1 MTSSELS
8 SYLPPSQVK
17 ESKLFT
23 FFSLIDR
30 VERLKEILTHDN
42 HSYYKLDLRLFINN
56 NESILV
62 SIGYDS
68 MGIGDTFDYNLECEI
83 YKDRINFFTMLVN
96 YLKDDNLKNN
106 LARFIRERNTDFGNS
121 NQWYSITEGLE
132 DIKGYRV
139 EELKII
145 RSYAH
150 IKLEN
155 DIHLCVGLDKYSY
168 IDGVDISRVELLQW
182 YIHEVE
188 KRNLDFEPLEYL
200 KEELQSYAN
209 K

>member
-1 MTSSELS
+1 MIGVELS
-8 SYLPPSQVK
+8 SYLPPPQVK

-30 VERLKEILTHDN
+30 VERVKEILAYDN

-56 NESILV
+56 KESILV
-62 SIGYDS
+62 SIGYAS
-68 MGIGDTFDYNLECEI
+68 MGIGDTFDYNLESEI
-83 YKDRINFFTMLVN
+83 YKDRISFFIMLIN
-96 YLKDDNLKNN
+96 YLKDDKLKNN
-106 LARFIRERNTDFGNS
+106 FARFLRERDTDFGNS
-121 NQWYSITEGLE
+121 NQWYNITEDLD

-139 EELKII
+139 EELKVI

-155 DIHLCVGLDKYSY
+155 DTRLCVGLDKYSC
-168 IDGVDISRVELLQW
+168 IDGMDISRVELLEW

-188 KRNLDFEPLEYL
+188 KRNIDFEPLEYL

>member
-1 MTSSELS
+1 MIGVELS
-8 SYLPPSQVK
+8 SYLPPPQVK

-30 VERLKEILTHDN
+30 VERVKEILAHDN

-56 NESILV
+56 KESILV
-62 SIGYDS
+62 SIGYAS
-68 MGIGDTFDYNLECEI
+68 MGIGDTFDYNLESEI
-83 YKDRINFFTMLVN
+83 YKDRISFFTMLAN
-96 YLKDDNLKNN
+96 YLKDDKLKNN
-106 LARFIRERNTDFGNS
+106 LARFIREENTDFGNS
-121 NQWYSITEGLE
+121 NQWYSLKDDLE

-139 EELKII
+139 EELNII

-155 DIHLCVGLDKYSY
+155 GMHLCIGLDKYSC
-168 IDGVDISRVELLQW
+168 IDGVDISRVELLEW

>member
-1 MTSSELS
+1 MIIADLS
-8 SYLPPSQVK
+8 SYLPPPQIK
-17 ESKLFT
+17 ENKLFT

-42 HSYYKLDLRLFINN
+42 HSYYKLDLKLFINN
-56 NESILV
+56 DESILV

-68 MGIGDTFDYNLECEI
+68 MWIGDTFDYNLESEI
-83 YKDRINFFTMLVN
+83 YKDRIRFFTMLAN
-96 YLKDDNLKNN
+96 YLKDDKLKNN
-106 LARFIRERNTDFGNS
+106 LTRFVRERNIDFGNS
-121 NQWYSITEGLE
+121 NQWYNLTEDLE
-132 DIKGYRV
+132 DIKGHRV
-139 EELKII
+139 EELNII

-155 DIHLCVGLDKYSY
+155 GIHLCIGLDKYSY
-168 IDGVDISRVELLQW
+168 IDGLDISRVELLQW
-182 YIHEVE
+182 YIHEIE

>member
-1 MTSSELS
+1 MIGVELS
-8 SYLPPSQVK
+8 NYLPPPQVK

-23 FFSLIDR
+23 FFSMIDR
-30 VERLKEILTHDN
+30 VERVKEILAYDN

-56 NESILV
+56 KESILV
-62 SIGYDS
+62 SIGYAS
-68 MGIGDTFDYNLECEI
+68 IGIGDTFDYNLESEI
-83 YKDRINFFTMLVN
+83 YKDRISFFTMLTN
-96 YLKDDNLKNN
+96 YLKDDKLKNN
-106 LARFIRERNTDFGNS
+106 LARFIREENTDFGNS
-121 NQWYSITEGLE
+121 NQWYSLKDGLE
-132 DIKGYRV
+132 AIKGHRV
-139 EELKII
+139 EELNII

-155 DIHLCVGLDKYSY
+155 AMHLCIGLDKYSC
-168 IDGVDISRVELLQW
+168 IDGVDISRIELLEW